1 MAATFRGSSV
11 SFDPVS
17 LQSAGAA
24 GNYAAAGGVVDVG
37 ANFGAV
43 ASFRP
48 DFDALSAE
56 VMKNKAMI
64 NVAGIEGAANT
75 VSAGVGAFGQAK
87 GQLFQA
93 QAYENAAEEA
103 KNAQKSAAG
112 IGALGGVLSTGLS
125 LLAGPAAPAVNGA
138 LSVLG

>member
-37 ANFGAV
+37 SNFQAQ
-43 ASFRP
+43 AAMRP

-56 VMKNKAMI
+56 VMKNRAMI

-75 VSAGVGAFGQAK
+75 VSAGLGAFGQAK
-87 GQLFQA
+87 GQLLQA
-93 QAYENAAEEA
+93 QAYENAAKDA
-103 KNAQKSAAG
+103 ASSRTQAAG
-112 IGALGGVLSTGLS
+112 IGALGSVLKTGLS
-125 LLAGPAAPAVNGA
+125 LIPGVGAIAGAVG
-138 LSVLG
+138 